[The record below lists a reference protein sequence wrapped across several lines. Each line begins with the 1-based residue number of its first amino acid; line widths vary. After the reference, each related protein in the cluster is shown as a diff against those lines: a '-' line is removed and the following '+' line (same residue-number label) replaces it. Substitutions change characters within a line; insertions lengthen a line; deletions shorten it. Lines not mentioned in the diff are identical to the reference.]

1 MMPVQETAQ
10 ENEHELI
17 RRKRLEHLSSGGSDN
32 PDSPKSEPS
41 KKAVLSTP
49 SNSSVVS
56 EVIKPFDSPPV
67 LGFKRSSSSPRMQ
80 QFEVGDLVKVEC
92 KGKPWYGVIR
102 WIGSL
107 PNVEG
112 SSAGIEMV
120 WKLQW
125 EHSNIYVYVNW
136 QN

>member
-1 MMPVQETAQ
+1 MPVQETAR

-41 KKAVLSTP
+41 MLRSVSTLP
-49 SNSSVVS
+49 NSSVIS
-56 EVIKPFDSPPV
+56 EVIKPSPSV
-67 LGFKRSSSSPRMQ
+67 QGFKRSSSSPRMQ
-80 QFEVGDLVKVEC
+80 QFEVGDLVKVER
-92 KGKPWYGVIR
+92 KGKMWYGVIR

-125 EHSNIYVYVNW
+125 EHSNKYIYVNW